1 MMTEVLKQILDLIKS
16 DQSIQHNTGL
26 LALRGWIEENKDITT
41 LEICRYYLGEHSVE
55 ACEHLSKLR
64 NLTTLDLSQNNLG
77 EHLVGV
83 CQAFLI
89 PITPITLNFSNDGL
103 SEEDIQTQCR
113 QIVQENLYLRKK
125 DIGVVWLNSL
135 FRKKEKEE
143 SLKKDVTC
151 KENQDEELM
160 GQQSSCKQLVASF
173 SVKLFDIPNPL
184 IKNVLDYARP
194 AATLEIRY

>member
-41 LEICRYYLGEHSVE
+41 LEICRYYLGEHS
-55 ACEHLSKLR
+55 
-64 NLTTLDLSQNNLG
+64 
-77 EHLVGV
+77 VGV